1 MYKPTLRTLLHT
13 SNSCKWL
20 FLLHIDQFA
29 LASEILPEILK
40 WCATAS
46 KYWSGYI
53 TLTPYETS
61 GDYLILLSEFMYVGK
76 ENEDEYIDAKNYF
89 GQLKPEEIVR

>member
-1 MYKPTLRTLLHT
+1 M
-13 SNSCKWL
+13 
-20 FLLHIDQFA
+20 LHIDQFA

-53 TLTPYETS
+53 SLMPYEET
-61 GDYLILLSEFMYVGK
+61 GDYLIVLGEFMYVGK

>member
-1 MYKPTLRTLLHT
+1 M
-13 SNSCKWL
+13 
-20 FLLHIDQFA
+20 FDIDQFA

-61 GDYLILLSEFMYVGK
+61 GDYLILLSEFMYVGQ
-76 ENEDEYIDAKNYF
+76 ENEDEYIDGKNYF
-89 GQLKPEEIVR
+89 GQLKPENIVR